1 MGNKKEYLDG
11 QGLARLAEDLE
22 VRHPSIFTGTRAAW
36 AALPNDRKKLYKIL
50 NFTDDVDMDD
60 PKHPS
65 IFVGTKDEWNN
76 LTTDEKSKYVLVC
89 LTDDL

>member
-22 VRHPSIFTGTRAAW
+22 VRHPSIF
-36 AALPNDRKKLYKIL
+36 
-50 NFTDDVDMDD
+50 
-60 PKHPS
+60 
-65 IFVGTKDEWNN
+65 VGTKDEWNN
-76 LTTDEKSKYVLVC
+76 LTTDEKSKSVLVC